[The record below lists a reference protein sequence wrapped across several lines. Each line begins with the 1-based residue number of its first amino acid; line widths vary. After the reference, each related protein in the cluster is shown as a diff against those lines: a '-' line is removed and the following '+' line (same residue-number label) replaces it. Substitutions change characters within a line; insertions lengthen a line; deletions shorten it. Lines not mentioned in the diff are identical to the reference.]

1 MTTIAEDVEFH
12 SPAASANIDF
22 VSPDK
27 KVVID
32 NDQTMK
38 DNDAIVQLND
48 TTANFDNNE
57 GQAAKSSREE
67 AWPKRGILP

>member
-1 MTTIAEDVEFH
+1 ML
-12 SPAASANIDF
+12 SSLPAASANIDF

-57 GQAAKSSREE
+57 EEDIESPEQSSISINID
-67 AWPKRGILP
+67 PLL